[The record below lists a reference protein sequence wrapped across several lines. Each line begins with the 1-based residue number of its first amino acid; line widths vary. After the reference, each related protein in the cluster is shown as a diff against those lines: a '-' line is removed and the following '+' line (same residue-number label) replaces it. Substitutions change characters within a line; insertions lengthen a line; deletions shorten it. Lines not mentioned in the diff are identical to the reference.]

1 MSLTFAGSSEAPGVR
16 EVPGAPE
23 ASGRSATRAAVNLP
37 HRDGAIDLIRF
48 GCLVVVVIL
57 HSLMSG
63 AVLGADGEVV
73 PTVALSGTVGFTVA
87 SWLYQIMPLFFF
99 IGGYAAI
106 NGWRRTQATGG
117 TWADYIRARLR
128 RLVIPVAVLIGVA
141 GVGLSIA
148 SELGVPTGL
157 LAEASTRIGQP
168 LWFLAVYVG
177 LTSLVPLAVHFH
189 ERAPRRTI
197 AALAGAVIVVD
208 TFVALTGV
216 TGLGYLNFLFV
227 WPLIQQCGFFYAD
240 AIHRPVRVGF
250 AWTTMVLALVA
261 LGVLVGVGVYSPNM
275 LVNLNP
281 PTGALVLLGVAQMC
295 ILRLSHA
302 RLNEIVSG
310 GRQSTGRARDYRAR
324 VWQRVI
330 SWGNTYGIQVYLWHM
345 PIVIVLIGV
354 LGFGAKLVAGA
365 SFGDDLPSAGILLP
379 EIESPWW
386 WLTRLS
392 WLITVMVLTAML
404 ATGMSKVPF
413 PGEERLVR
421 IGGFVAGM
429 SREIAVGSQGHDI
442 AVDRE
447 TAPRA
452 IARRMSHR
460 LSNPVCW
467 AGIAVGLAM
476 GGIAIALL
484 AGLAPLIWTLV
495 AFMALMASLV
505 LAAGLKTPRDR
516 SKFQSSA
523 LKPIPETSNDPQRAQ
538 IDHSR
543 FIPPRQPTDR

>member
-1 MSLTFAGSSEAPGVR
+1 MSLTFAGSSEAPGVP
-16 EVPGAPE
+16 EVPSAPE
-23 ASGRSATRAAVNLP
+23 ASGRSANRAAVNLP

-148 SELGVPTGL
+148 SEIGVPTGL

-168 LWFLAVYVG
+168 LWFLAVDVG

-189 ERAPRRTI
+189 ERAPRRSI
-197 AALAGAVIVVD
+197 AVLAGAVIAVD
-208 TFVALTGV
+208 AVVALTGV

-310 GRQSTGRARDYRAR
+310 RRAGTERAREYRAR
-324 VWQRVI
+324 IWQRVI
-330 SWGNTYGIQVYLWHM
+330 TWGNTYGIQVYLWHM
-345 PIVIVLIGV
+345 PIVITLIGI
-354 LGFGAKLVAGA
+354 LGFGANLVAGA
-365 SFGDDLPSAGILLP
+365 SFGDGVPAAGILLP
-379 EIESPWW
+379 EIESAWW

-392 WLITVMVLTAML
+392 WLLTVMVLAGASAM
-404 ATGMSKVPF
+404 AMSKVPF
-413 PGEERLVR
+413 PGEERLARAWQAVGR
-421 IGGFVAGM
+421 VA
-429 SREIAVGSQGHDI
+429 REIVGEIAGHRESRPAGETRVGSGVQQLGEHLSSPAGRAII
-442 AVDRE
+442 AV
-447 TAPRA
+447 TSA
-452 IARRMSHR
+452 MS
-460 LSNPVCW
+460 
-467 AGIAVGLAM
+467 
-476 GGIAIALL
+476 GIAIALL
-484 AGLAPLIWTLV
+484 VGIAPLFWALV
-495 AFMALMASLV
+495 SVAALMSSLV
-505 LAAGLKTPRDR
+505 LAAGLKARVPE
-516 SKFQSSA
+516 SA
-523 LKPIPETSNDPQRAQ
+523 AVPEPAAVPESLSA
-538 IDHSR
+538 
-543 FIPPRQPTDR
+543 

>member
-1 MSLTFAGSSEAPGVR
+1 MSLTLSGPPKAAGPADSAWASDPTRASETFEG
-16 EVPGAPE
+16 PE
-23 ASGRSATRAAVNLP
+23 AAPPRTRSR
-37 HRDGAIDLIRF
+37 HRDQAIDLIRF

-57 HSLMSG
+57 HSMMSG
-63 AVLGADGEVV
+63 AVLGADGGVV
-73 PTVALSGTVGFTVA
+73 PTVALSATTGFTIA
-87 SWLYQIMPLFFF
+87 SWFFQIMPLFFF

-117 TWADYIRARLR
+117 TWADYLRARLR
-128 RLVIPVAVLIGVA
+128 RLVIPVAVLIGLA

-148 SELGVPTGL
+148 SELGVPADL
-157 LAEASTRIGQP
+157 LAEASARIGQP

-197 AALAGAVIVVD
+197 AALAGAVVAVD
-208 TFVALTGV
+208 GLVALTGV

-240 AIHRPVRVGF
+240 AIHRPVRRRS
-250 AWTTMVLALVA
+250 AWTVMVLALVG
-261 LGVLVGVGVYSPNM
+261 LSTLVGLGIYSPNM

-281 PTGALVLLGVAQMC
+281 PTGALVLLGLAQMSV
-295 ILRLSHA
+295 LRLGHA

-310 GRQSTGRARDYRAR
+310 GM
-324 VWQRVI
+324 WERVI

-345 PIVIVLIGV
+345 PIVITLIGL
-354 LGFGAKLVAGA
+354 LGYGAKLLAGVP
-365 SFGDDLPSAGILLP
+365 FGDGPSMAGILLP
-379 EIESPWW
+379 EIESSWW
-386 WLTRLS
+386 WLTRLP
-392 WLITVMVLTAML
+392 WLITVMGLAALL

-413 PGEERLVR
+413 PGEERLAR
-421 IGGFVAGM
+421 IGGFIAGM
-429 SREIAVGSQGHDI
+429 SREITVGSQGHDI

-452 IARRMSHR
+452 IARRMSQR
-460 LSNPVCW
+460 LSTPVCR

-523 LKPIPETSNDPQRAQ
+523 LKPIPETSNGPQRVQ
-538 IDHSR
+538 VDHPR
-543 FIPPRQPTDR
+543 FTPPRQSTDR